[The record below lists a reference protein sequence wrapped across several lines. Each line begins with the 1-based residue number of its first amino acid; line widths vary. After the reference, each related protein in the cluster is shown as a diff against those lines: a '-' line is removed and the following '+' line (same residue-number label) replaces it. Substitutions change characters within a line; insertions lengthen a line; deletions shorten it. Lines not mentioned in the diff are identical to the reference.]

1 MKEPNKKTSYIRQ
14 VNKKTAKVTTWEY
27 DYDGYETSGEVYYET
42 QNQQPKVKVGKGF
55 VPHGGIIMRNI
66 HNYGYRMAY
75 DIGVVGIYVFPGP
88 KAKENGF
95 TKPKFLILGPPEFVQ
110 VDSTTFM
117 PLDPN
122 IPFNPRVDKKA
133 SMDGIDA
140 NMAVYNADREDE
152 LRATYRSTYEL
163 FGAGS
168 GYLFVTQ
175 KFIMTKYS
183 DKPAHEPSGGLKAA
197 RLFPITQLI
206 YNVPPNSQQK
216 IEDYVESFRVDY
228 RLYINLDT
236 YATKKVKTYTS
247 SHGSG
252 DEITYGR
259 ERSKDRVNNA
269 AGLFKDEDGFS
280 PWYSAD
286 GGVANVIFSSSEKP
300 LVSEIVTEG
309 LNPYSY
315 TDKRK
320 NIKWDNIHWWGIGKD
335 GILGS
340 TPGSFHAVHIHWRWA
355 KGMQSH
361 KTIPTESGKPQFVGK
376 GYNGAL
382 VDPAI
387 KNQILR
393 LAVVK
398 NKGLPQNHDEHRSP
412 DFKDFFMKLRE
423 NKPPEDLKKGDDII
437 LYYSSEVKLKDCKKN
452 AQKGLICSIFVHG
465 LFFAHE
471 VERDVYTTGSTNN
484 FYVNPKNPNSKVW
497 ERYPQK

>member
-1 MKEPNKKTSYIRQ
+1 MKEPKRRTSYIRQ
-14 VNKKTAKVTTWEY
+14 VKKKTAKVTIWEY
-27 DYDGYETSGEVYYET
+27 DYDGYETAGEVYYET

-55 VPHGGIIMRNI
+55 VPHGGIVLRNI

-110 VDSTTFM
+110 VDSKTYK

-122 IPFNPRVDKKA
+122 KEFDPKVEKITN
-133 SMDGIDA
+133 MDGIDA
-140 NMAVYNADREDE
+140 NMAVYNADRVDE
-152 LRATYRSTYEL
+152 LRATYCSTYEL

-197 RLFPITQLI
+197 RFFPITQLM
-206 YNVPPNSQQK
+206 YNVPQNSPDK

-236 YATKKVKTYTS
+236 YAKKEEIIMYSSEDTPGVKAKINS
-247 SHGSG
+247 
-252 DEITYGR
+252 
-259 ERSKDRVNNA
+259 RSAKTKDRISNA
-269 AGLFKDEDGFS
+269 AGFFKDEDELELGDIS
-280 PWYSAD
+280 
-286 GGVANVIFSSSEKP
+286 GGVADMIFSSSEKP

-309 LNPYSY
+309 LNPYS
-315 TDKRK
+315 K
-320 NIKWDNIHWWGIGKD
+320 NLKWDNIHWWGMGKD
-335 GILGS
+335 GVLGS
-340 TPGSFHAVHIHWRWA
+340 TPGSFHAVHIHWKWA
-355 KGMQSH
+355 KGMQSGGWKKPKH
-361 KTIPTESGKPQFVGK
+361 SGEAQFAGK
-376 GYNGAL
+376 GNNGAL
-382 VDPAI
+382 VDSAI

-412 DFKDFFMKLRE
+412 KFKDFFMKLRE
-423 NKPPEDLKKGDDII
+423 NKPPEPLKNGEDIV

-452 AQKGLICSIFVHG
+452 AQKGINCSIFVHG

-471 VERDVYTTGSTNN
+471 VEREAMTTGATDN
-484 FYVNPKNPNSKVW
+484 FYVNPKTPNNKIW